1 VIGPAVRRVRED
13 EIDAVGALIAV
24 SFNDLDAD
32 GYLVPPLAERE
43 GVCGDYFTLY
53 TRHAVD
59 HGRVEVIQDGDG
71 LLAAAVWFDRTRDL
85 PEVADCERRLTDLTG
100 SYLDRFQALAA
111 LFDEHHPNEPHW
123 QHAFL
128 GVHPRCRNMGLGSAL
143 LKHRHDEMD
152 TVGLSQ
158 YLQASNRNS
167 ARLYRRNGYHAM
179 NPCELTVLTGHRSSG
194 CGAPPT
200 REAV

>member
-1 VIGPAVRRVRED
+1 MIGPAVRRVRED

-24 SFNDLDAD
+24 SFNDLDAYA
-32 GYLVPPLAERE
+32 YLVPPLAERE

-100 SYLDRFQALAA
+100 SYLDRFQALDA
-111 LFDEHHPNEPHW
+111 LFDEHHP
-123 QHAFL
+123 QRAAL
-128 GVHPRCRNMGLGSAL
+128 AARVSRC
-143 LKHRHDEMD
+143 
-152 TVGLSQ
+152 
-158 YLQASNRNS
+158 
-167 ARLYRRNGYHAM
+167 
-179 NPCELTVLTGHRSSG
+179 
-194 CGAPPT
+194 APPLPEHGFGQCIT
-200 REAV
+200 QTSSR